1 MGKEQQVAATMRA
14 FLSENKISMSDAAAR
29 LGVSQQAVSN
39 QLSGRKIGPNVARSW
54 AEAFGFRVEYLLTGE
69 GPALETEDLDIE
81 HTVPLVPFAVRGG
94 ASLNDITEGVTD
106 AQCERITSPVRG
118 AEIAMEVVGD
128 SMAPGFPAGAR
139 VLLRRVPA
147 DTFIA
152 WGEVYVVETVNGP
165 VLKRIM
171 PTDVDTTW
179 ELRSDNPAYPP
190 FRVRTEHV
198 RSVWRVLLRM
208 IQ

>member
-1 MGKEQQVAATMRA
+1 MEKQEKKRILLDAYDQCIRTGIIKTKGEFAQLLDTSRTT
-14 FLSENKISMSDAAAR
+14 LSSAMNGNELYLTDTLVSKAVKIAGELAER
-29 LGVSQQAVSN
+29 LGPSS
-39 QLSGRKIGPNVARSW
+39 
-54 AEAFGFRVEYLLTGE
+54 
-69 GPALETEDLDIE
+69 E

-190 FRVRTEHV
+190 FKVRTEHV

>member
-1 MGKEQQVAATMRA
+1 MEQNAKLDALKEAYERCLTTGVVRNQTEFAALVDINRTTLSSAMNGSPKALTDSLVAKAVKIA
-14 FLSENKISMSDAAAR
+14 SE
-29 LGVSQQAVSN
+29 
-39 QLSGRKIGPNVARSW
+39 
-54 AEAFGFRVEYLLTGE
+54 
-69 GPALETEDLDIE
+69 LDNRIKQPE
-81 HTVPLVPFAVRGG
+81 RTVPLFPFSVRAGM
-94 ASLNDITEGVTD
+94 SLDDITSGMTEG
-106 AQCERITSPVRG
+106 QCERITSPVRG
-118 AEIAMEVVGD
+118 AELAIEVVGD
-128 SMAPGFPAGAR
+128 SMAPAFPAGAR

-171 PTDVDTTW
+171 PTDSEAVW

-190 FRVRTEHV
+190 FRVKTEHV

>member
-1 MGKEQQVAATMRA
+1 
-14 FLSENKISMSDAAAR
+14 
-29 LGVSQQAVSN
+29 
-39 QLSGRKIGPNVARSW
+39 
-54 AEAFGFRVEYLLTGE
+54 
-69 GPALETEDLDIE
+69 
-81 HTVPLVPFAVRGG
+81 
-94 ASLNDITEGVTD
+94 
-106 AQCERITSPVRG
+106 
-118 AEIAMEVVGD
+118 
-128 SMAPGFPAGAR
+128 MAPGFPAGAR

-171 PTDVDTTW
+171 PTDVDTIW

>member
-1 MGKEQQVAATMRA
+1 MDKNTKLEALKDAYERCLASGMIRNQSEFSALIDINRTTLSSAMNGSDRALTDSLVAKAV
-14 FLSENKISMSDAAAR
+14 KIANE
-29 LGVSQQAVSN
+29 LE
-39 QLSGRKIGPNVARSW
+39 GRTRQP
-54 AEAFGFRVEYLLTGE
+54 
-69 GPALETEDLDIE
+69 E

-171 PTDVDTTW
+171 PTDVNTTW

>member
-1 MGKEQQVAATMRA
+1 MNSNEKLNILRDAYDHCVRNGIVKSKGDFAVLLGISRPS
-14 FLSENKISMSDAAAR
+14 LSSALNGDERYLTDK
-29 LGVSQQAVSN
+29 L
-39 QLSGRKIGPNVARSW
+39 VARVIDVAK
-54 AEAFGFRVEYLLTGE
+54 AE
-69 GPALETEDLDIE
+69 PADPQ

-106 AQCERITSPVRG
+106 GQCERITSPVRG
-118 AEIAMEVVGD
+118 AELAMEVVGD

-139 VLLRRVPA
+139 VLLRRIPD

-152 WGEVYVVETVNGP
+152 WGEVFVVETVNGP

-171 PTDVDTTW
+171 PTDDPAVW
-179 ELRSDNPAYPP
+179 EMRSDNPAFPP

>member
-1 MGKEQQVAATMRA
+1 MEQNDKLRIAQEAYERCLATGRVRSKKDFA
-14 FLSENKISMSDAAAR
+14 ELIGIDRTTLSSAMNGNERYLTDS
-29 LGVSQQAVSN
+29 L
-39 QLSGRKIGPNVARSW
+39 VARIVDVVKT
-54 AEAFGFRVEYLLTGE
+54 EPEQE
-69 GPALETEDLDIE
+69 GQ

-106 AQCERITSPVRG
+106 AQCERITSPIRG

-190 FRVRTEHV
+190 FKVRTEHV

>member
-1 MGKEQQVAATMRA
+1 MDAKQITNDVRAYFAQENMTMAQVA
-14 FLSENKISMSDAAAR
+14 ER
-29 LGVSQQAVSN
+29 LGVTPPAVTN
-39 QLSGRKIGPNVARSW
+39 QLSGRPFSAKMARRY
-54 AEAFGFRVEYLLTGE
+54 ADEFGLNFDYLLNGV
-69 GPALETEDLDIE
+69 GHLLEADESMPN